1 MKCKLLLFS
10 ICFVSSL
17 VLTSALPNVMKHSD
31 FGYEKSFANN
41 EKIGTFKKAQEDFKS
56 AKKELE
62 SAEKDNN
69 KTKIKDAKKNLK
81 NAREKLETVR
91 GEMKEIVENYE
102 FTKEQDKDYKSQIRK
117 LIKSGGKI
125 KKQREDHKGRFTII
139 ETKSGEQLAVYQA
152 NLDFKKRLH
161 EHGKGK
167 TLVYKLPAET
177 DFKCSNQVG
186 KLYRER
192 AEIELEII
200 VDIEKKAKYNKVDNT
215 FELELE
221 IEMIFELFEEHS
233 SSEEELIKNV
243 TEQLELQFGLEIDV
257 EMLKMIYEEMKK
269 EQNDSEKHDNPDH
282 KNLSERILSEN
293 KNVSV
298 ESDVNIETIS
308 DSTTDNHKKSE

>member
-1 MKCKLLLFS
+1 MKSKLLLFS
-10 ICFVSSL
+10 ICFVSTL
-17 VLTSALPNVMKHSD
+17 VLTSELPNFGKYSN

-41 EKIGTFKKAQEDFKS
+41 EKSGTFKKAQEDFKS

-62 SAEKDNN
+62 SAKKADN
-69 KTKIKDAKKNLK
+69 KTKIKDAKKNLE

-91 GEMKEIVENYE
+91 GKMKEIVEDYE
-102 FTKEQDKDYKSQIRK
+102 FTKEQDEEYKSQIRK

-125 KKQREDHKGRFTII
+125 KKQKEDHKGRFTII

-192 AEIELEII
+192 AEIDLEII
-200 VDIEKKAKYNKVDNT
+200 VDKEKKGKYNKVDNT

-221 IEMIFELFEEHS
+221 IEMIFELFEKNS

-269 EQNDSEKHDNPDH
+269 EQGDTKKHDDPEH
-282 KNLSERILSEN
+282 VNLTERILSEN
-293 KNVSV
+293 KNVIV
-298 ESDVNIETIS
+298 ESDINLEAIS
-308 DSTTDNHKKSE
+308 DSITDNHKKSE